1 MNRRAIRLAYG
12 RLLVAARLRDPFRQ
26 AMVSGDVKMLQG
38 IWSKVTGLP
47 APETVQE
54 AEIQM
59 HVARTATKSLPDQ
72 TRCYSHWWLKDRG
85 LPSLLPP
92 DLFPKA
98 DRFKP
103 VIKSSVGIAV
113 GTGKDWLKPALPLVM
128 GAMVKAVENNAELI
142 EGNPD
147 LLRDKI
153 QFARRDEFR
162 RLFGAYDATE
172 VER

>member
-1 MNRRAIRLAYG
+1 VDRVALKRAWG

-26 AMVSGDVKMLQG
+26 AMVSGDVVMLQR

-47 APETVQE
+47 APETAQE

-59 HVARTATKSLPDQ
+59 HVCRTKSDAIPVQ
-72 TRCYSHWWLKDRG
+72 QRCYSHWWLKERG
-85 LPSLLPP
+85 YPSLLPP
-92 DLFPKA
+92 EMLPKA

-103 VIKSSVGIAV
+103 EIRPAVGIAV
-113 GTGKDWLKPALPLVM
+113 GTSKTWLKPALPSIM
-128 GAMVKAVENNAELI
+128 GAMVKEVENNAELI
-142 EGNPD
+142 TADPD

-153 QFARRDEFR
+153 QFARRDEFK
-162 RLFGAYDATE
+162 RLFGAFDATE